1 MDKEDMAK
9 VTIYR
14 FDPTKDAEPR
24 YDVFE
29 DVPYKA
35 MRVSDVLTY
44 IYQNIDSSLAFRYS
58 CRMGLCDACL
68 MKVNGKVEVA
78 CKTPAEKEMLIEPV
92 DKFVVLKDLVVDFSQ
107 PKAKA
112 KSA

>member
-1 MDKEDMAK
+1 MEKEDIAK
-9 VTIYR
+9 VTVYR
-14 FDPTKDAEPR
+14 FDPDKDTEPR

-29 DVPYKA
+29 NVPYTA
-35 MRVSDVLTY
+35 MRVSDVLNY
-44 IYQNIDSSLAFRYS
+44 IYQNIDSSLTFRYS

-92 DKFVVLKDLVVDFSQ
+92 DKFVVLKDLVVDFSR
-107 PKAKA
+107 PKVKA

>member
-1 MDKEDMAK
+1 MEKEDMAK

-29 DVPYKA
+29 NVPYQA

-44 IYQNIDSSLAFRYS
+44 IYQNIDSSLVFRYS

-112 KSA
+112 KSV